1 MLSGRYWSSN
11 LTNPVYF
18 QINPVMK
25 ERVVLVTG
33 ASRGIGKAIAEK
45 FAQHGDRVYGTARQP
60 ESTKWAAGT
69 LLPLDV
75 QKEASV
81 AQCIETILSQAER
94 IDVLVNNAGITITG
108 AIEELSLAQVK
119 AVFETN
125 FFGVVRMTQAVLPAM
140 RRQAAGR
147 IVNIGSVAGF
157 LPMPFQ
163 AVYAATKH
171 ALAGWSE
178 TLDLEVRRF
187 GIRAILIQP
196 GFFRT
201 DIDRNS
207 TTGSF
212 IDSVYEA
219 ERSRIVEKIR
229 LSVEN
234 GDDPV
239 KVAEAV
245 LQQATKKVPKVKV
258 LVGRGARQVRIL
270 RTLLPRALFELGLRR
285 QFGLSD
291 PRGKLPKEKKG

>member
-1 MLSGRYWSSN
+1 
-11 LTNPVYF
+11 
-18 QINPVMK
+18 MK

-45 FAQHGDRVYGTARQP
+45 FAQYGDRVYGTARQP
-60 ESTKWAAGT
+60 ESIQWAAGT

-81 AQCIETILSQAER
+81 AQCIETILSQAGR

-108 AIEELSLAQVK
+108 AIEELSLTQVK

-171 ALAGWSE
+171 ALAGWTE

-212 IDSVYEA
+212 IDSVYED
-219 ERSRIVEKIR
+219 ERSRVVEKIR

-245 LQQATKKVPKVKV
+245 LQQATKKVPQVKV

-285 QFGLSD
+285 QFGLSE
-291 PRGKLPKEKKG
+291 PTRKLPQET

>member
-1 MLSGRYWSSN
+1 
-11 LTNPVYF
+11 
-18 QINPVMK
+18 MK

-45 FAQHGDRVYGTARQP
+45 FAQNGDRVFGTARQP
-60 ESTKWAAGT
+60 ESVKWEGGT

-75 QKEASV
+75 QEETSV
-81 AQCIETILSQAER
+81 AQCVETILSEAKR

-108 AIEELSLAQVK
+108 AIEELSLTQIK

-125 FFGVVRMTQAVLPAM
+125 FFGVLRMTQAVLPAM

-147 IVNIGSVAGF
+147 IVNIGSLAGF

-171 ALAGWSE
+171 ALDGWTE
-178 TLDLEVRRF
+178 TLDFEVRPF

-201 DIDRNS
+201 DIERNS

-212 IDSVYEA
+212 LHSVYENQRNRA
-219 ERSRIVEKIR
+219 VEKIR
-229 LSVEN
+229 RSVEN

-245 LQQATKKVPKVKV
+245 LQAATKKDPNVKV
-258 LVGRGARQVRIL
+258 LVGRGARQIQIL
-270 RTLLPRALFELGLRR
+270 RAFLPRALFELGLRR
-285 QFGLSD
+285 QFGLNN
-291 PRGKLPKEKKG
+291 PPKLSH

>member
-1 MLSGRYWSSN
+1 
-11 LTNPVYF
+11 
-18 QINPVMK
+18 MK

-45 FAQHGDRVYGTARQP
+45 FAQHGDRVYGTARRP
-60 ESTKWAAGT
+60 ESIQWAAGT

-108 AIEELSLAQVK
+108 AIEELSLTQVK

-171 ALAGWSE
+171 ALAGWTE

-212 IDSVYEA
+212 IDGVYED
-219 ERSRIVEKIR
+219 ERSRVVEKIR

-245 LQQATKKVPKVKV
+245 LQQATKKVPKLKV

-270 RTLLPRALFELGLRR
+270 RALLPRALFELGLRR

-291 PRGKLPKEKKG
+291 PTGKPSPSVH

>member
-1 MLSGRYWSSN
+1 
-11 LTNPVYF
+11 
-18 QINPVMK
+18 MK

-45 FAQHGDRVYGTARQP
+45 FAQRGDRVFGTARHP
-60 ESTKWAAGT
+60 ESVQWAPGM

-75 QKEASV
+75 QDERSG
-81 AQCIETILSQAER
+81 AQCVESLLSKAKR
-94 IDVLVNNAGITITG
+94 IDVLVNNAGISVYG
-108 AIEELSLAQVK
+108 AIEELSLAQVMT
-119 AVFETN
+119 VFETN
-125 FFGVVRMTQAVLPAM
+125 FFGVVRTTQAVLPTM
-140 RRQAAGR
+140 RQQVAGR

-157 LPMPFQ
+157 VPMPFQ

-171 ALAGWSE
+171 ALAGWTE
-178 TLDLEVRRF
+178 TLDLEVRPF

-207 TTGSF
+207 SVGSLLK
-212 IDSVYEA
+212 DVYEGV
-219 ERSRIVEKIR
+219 RTRIVEKMR

-245 LQQATKKVPKVKV
+245 VQAATEKDPNVKV
-258 LVGRGARQVRIL
+258 LVGRGARQARIL

-285 QFGLSD
+285 QFGLADRSVLSRD
-291 PRGKLPKEKKG
+291 GGSASRP